1 MSSSTDSM
9 LQSEVQSYAK
19 HRWLL
24 TIAGL
29 LFYVVDVLTDVLLA
43 LRYFQQKDY
52 LWTALTLTFVL
63 TGLLVTQI
71 FSYSWYWDDIN
82 DPLQNPNGEPNISG
96 KSRGAIAALHLLGV
110 GIFTRYVH
118 LLRRGFRVLW
128 RSSASCTE
136 DQRSVEHHRL
146 FCLAT
151 DLSMLKLFEAFLES
165 VPQLLLQIYIVLR
178 LGEGAIMQYLS
189 MSFSFLTVSW
199 ALVDY
204 RRCLRRSL
212 PQVREM
218 PSGLPTFIYLLYK
231 LSTIISLILSLALL
245 LLLSPFT
252 SVFLTF
258 LWLLGALYTH
268 LKGKKF
274 CTSMEMELL
283 YQGVIGVILIF
294 TFFNVKGQNTRV
306 EMVVYYVFHG
316 VLNILA
322 PVLMALLRP
331 EMLTFSLLLAVS
343 GIIFGGAVLG
353 MVSILLY
360 YLLMHPREG
369 ERRVG
374 DEVDGEERETRRE
387 TRERNFLQ
395 L

>member
-1 MSSSTDSM
+1 M

-43 LRYFQQKDY
+43 LRY
-52 LWTALTLTFVL
+52 
-63 TGLLVTQI
+63 
-71 FSYSWYWDDIN
+71 
-82 DPLQNPNGEPNISG
+82 
-96 KSRGAIAALHLLGV
+96 
-110 GIFTRYVH
+110 VH

-136 DQRSVEHHRL
+136 DQRRDEHHRL

-178 LGEGAIMQYLS
+178 LREGAIMQYLS

-212 PQVREM
+212 PHVREM

-387 TRERNFLQ
+387 MRARNFPQ

>member
-1 MSSSTDSM
+1 M

-96 KSRGAIAALHLLGV
+96 MSRGAIAALHLLGV

-165 VPQLLLQIYIVLR
+165 VPQLLLQIYI
-178 LGEGAIMQYLS
+178 
-189 MSFSFLTVSW
+189 
-199 ALVDY
+199 
-204 RRCLRRSL
+204 
-212 PQVREM
+212 VREM

-395 L
+395 M